1 MEPTDLSVKS
11 SKKPRNSNPSPRDV
25 TNIESARSSRDRR
38 SAFVPVAPSASTNQ
52 ITSQANTPISSA
64 MPYPSFLT
72 GLPHPSSAAVPPGA
86 GYTHAGTLAGT
97 ISVYSDLLQQQL
109 TRADNNSC
117 TSGHS
122 SLLNNSLGQTST
134 EDEMESPSTRKQ
146 TKSNRKNTKP
156 RISKV

>member
-11 SKKPRNSNPSPRDV
+11 SKKPRNSNSSPRDV

-52 ITSQANTPISSA
+52 ITSQANPPISSA

-72 GLPHPSSAAVPPGA
+72 GLPHPSSAAVPPSA

-117 TSGHS
+117 SGHS

-146 TKSNRKNTKP
+146 TKTNRKQTKA